1 MPRQIGLAV
10 LRRPSPPPLPR
21 VLLGEVVITPKEA
34 VTPIITKRSYQRHT
48 VAERIQALTLLYCTD
63 KNPSEDKY
71 KKIKKIIGI
80 KERSCRA
87 LAKRA
92 KERGFDPNSE
102 DLRILKKYVVND
114 PRSGR
119 PKTATTDKKQKKII
133 DLVKKNR
140 STRQYSSEYLAIRTG
155 ISRTSVIRIMKMN
168 NIHKVKTTKKPGL
181 TPLMRKARLQFC
193 LRYENWTL
201 EDWKAVI

>member
-10 LRRPSPPPLPR
+10 LRRPSPPPLSR
-21 VLLGEVVITPKEA
+21 VLLGEVVIAPKEA
-34 VTPIITKRSYQRHT
+34 VKPIITKCSYQRHT

-63 KNPSEDKY
+63 GDPSEDKY

-80 KERSCRA
+80 GERSCRA

-92 KERGFDPNSE
+92 RERGFDPDSE
-102 DLRILKKYVVND
+102 DLRILEKYVVD
-114 PRSGR
+114 GPRSGR
-119 PKTATTDKKQKKII
+119 PKTATTDEKQKEVI
-133 DLVKKNR
+133 DLVKKDR
-140 STRQYSSEYLAIRTG
+140 STRQYSSEYLAIQTG

-168 NIHKVKTTKKPGL
+168 NMHKVKTTKKPGL
-181 TPLMRKARLQFC
+181 TPSMREARLQFC

-201 EDWKAVI
+201 ED